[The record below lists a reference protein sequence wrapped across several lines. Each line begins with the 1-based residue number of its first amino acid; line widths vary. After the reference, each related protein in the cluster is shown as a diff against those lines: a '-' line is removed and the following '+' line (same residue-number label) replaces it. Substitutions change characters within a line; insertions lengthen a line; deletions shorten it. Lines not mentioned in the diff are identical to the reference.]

1 MHYID
6 ADYISSMDVRF
17 VQMSHF
23 CRQYTDT
30 GWLGEYIHVY
40 SSLKPPL
47 LM

>member
-23 CRQYTDT
+23 VGNTLTLDGLESIYMYTAA
-30 GWLGEYIHVY
+30 
-40 SSLKPPL
+40 
-47 LM
+47 